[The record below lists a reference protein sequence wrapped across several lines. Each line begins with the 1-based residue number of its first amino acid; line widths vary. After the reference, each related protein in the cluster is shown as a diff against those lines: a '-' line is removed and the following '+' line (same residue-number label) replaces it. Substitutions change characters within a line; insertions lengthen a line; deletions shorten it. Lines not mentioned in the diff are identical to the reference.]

1 MYYILPNQ
9 NETFSKHSCEN
20 KELPRFFHSI
30 FSGTVICPDCNM
42 FCDNCENSA
51 EDTSTTDTPDIDEL
65 KENLDQVCSKDPGVN
80 FFMEFAQALG
90 LENSDLFS

>member
-1 MYYILPNQ
+1 
-9 NETFSKHSCEN
+9 
-20 KELPRFFHSI
+20 
-30 FSGTVICPDCNM
+30 M
-42 FCDNCENSA
+42 FCDNCDNSA
-51 EDTSTTDTPDIDEL
+51 EDTSTDTPEIDEL

>member
-1 MYYILPNQ
+1 
-9 NETFSKHSCEN
+9 
-20 KELPRFFHSI
+20 
-30 FSGTVICPDCNM
+30 M

-90 LENSDLFS
+90 LENSDLFSWNTNENYNLFIPSILYT